1 VKCRQRARLVIVL
14 AATSAVAPP
23 RAFAQDE
30 APAAPAENAAE
41 TKRSVD
47 AELKKLRERTE
58 KLEADKEKLKEKLES
73 AKAKLDDVKS
83 QAKEQ
88 VEAAKKE
95 AEEKLK
101 NALNK
106 FKYVDISFGVLPNQ
120 DSEINNYSKLQLNW
134 GASLASAV
142 TYYSRT
148 FARSES
154 TREVE
159 PSSAPNQFGDSV
171 TTSETA
177 TTTKRTDVNFELLKW
192 APSMMSLGG
201 ARIKPGFGIGAYY
214 INEDV
219 ETRYGKKVSI
229 TLVEQSFEMVVPA
242 NGNIDDNTQSLLPQI
257 AGDFELTVGGGFKM
271 SFGAG
276 YIFFARDKLQHKDKG
291 SYQMPSI
298 PGSGGSEG
306 SDSAYTDY
314 VLANGKSSTTQGFRV
329 ATDVELKT
337 HRFGGLGL
345 HASYLEKWGDT
356 SSFVGAIV
364 PDTSTAA
371 TTPGTGLTQSS
382 GLKQKYVVQK
392 QDVFEEKVSS
402 QLGLSYSMDYLAEY
416 GITPIVRLNRNEDRL
431 IRTPKDGKRD
441 DQGVRSYDVGI
452 IFKY

>member
-1 VKCRQRARLVIVL
+1 MKCRQRARLVIVL
-14 AATSAVAPP
+14 AATSTFPLS
-23 RAFAQDE
+23 RALAQDE
-30 APAAPAENAAE
+30 APAAPAEKGAE
-41 TKRSVD
+41 AKRSVD

-58 KLEADKEKLKEKLES
+58 KLEADKEKLKEKLEN
-73 AKAKLDDVKS
+73 AKAKLDDAKS

-88 VEAAKKE
+88 VDAAKKE

-120 DSEINNYSKLQLNW
+120 DNEINNYSKLQLNW

-159 PSSAPNQFGDSV
+159 TSSAPEQFGDSV

-201 ARIKPGFGIGAYY
+201 AKIKPGFGVGAYY

-229 TLVEQSFEMVVPA
+229 TLIEQNFEMVVPA

-257 AGDFELTVGGGFKM
+257 AGEFELTVGGGFKM

-298 PGSGGSEG
+298 PGTAGGEG
-306 SDSAYTDY
+306 SDSAYSDY
-314 VLANGKSSTTQGFRV
+314 VMANGKSSTTQGFRI
-329 ATDVELKT
+329 ATDIEMKT
-337 HRFGGLGL
+337 ARFGGLGL

-356 SSFVGAIV
+356 STFVGAIV

-371 TTPGTGLTQSS
+371 ATPGTGLTQSS

-402 QLGLSYSMDYLAEY
+402 QLGISYSMDYLGEY

-431 IRTPKDGKRD
+431 IKTPKDGKRD
-441 DQGVRSYDVGI
+441 DQGVKSYDVGI

>member
-14 AATSAVAPP
+14 AATSAVPLT
-23 RAFAQDE
+23 RALAQDE
-30 APAAPAENAAE
+30 APAAPAEKGAE
-41 TKRSVD
+41 AKRSV
-47 AELKKLRERTE
+47 ELKKLRERTE
-58 KLEADKEKLKEKLES
+58 KLEADKEKLKEKLEN
-73 AKAKLDDVKS
+73 AKAKLDDVKN

-88 VEAAKKE
+88 VDAAKKE

-120 DSEINNYSKLQLNW
+120 DNEINNYSKLQLNW

-159 PSSAPNQFGDSV
+159 ASSAPEQFGDSV
-171 TTSETA
+171 TTSESA

-201 ARIKPGFGIGAYY
+201 AKIKPGFGIGAYY

-229 TLVEQSFEMVVPA
+229 ALIKENFEMMVPA

-257 AGDFELTVGGGFKM
+257 AGEFELTVGGGFKM

-298 PGSGGSEG
+298 PGSGGAEG

-314 VLANGKSSTTQGFRV
+314 VMANGKSSTTQGFRV
-329 ATDVELKT
+329 ATDIEMT
-337 HRFGGLGL
+337 TARFGGLGL

-364 PDTSTAA
+364 PDTSAAA

-392 QDVFEEKVSS
+392 QDIFEEKVSS
-402 QLGLSYSMDYLAEY
+402 QLGISYSMDYLGQY

-431 IRTPKDGKRD
+431 IKTPKDGKRD